1 MTDYFND
8 NNKYEGVKAFLISR
22 VSDPRQIDAL
32 PAQEYRLD
40 EYGKRLKLNAEKH
53 MFDETAYKEDRT
65 KFLEIIKNAT
75 QHKGF
80 YILVFDKIDRLTRE
94 VSSQVVIDLKKLVKE
109 GKTELHFP
117 SDGLVFHQ
125 KSPAHDKTRL
135 DMGMVFGGYYSAAI
149 SDNVKRKI
157 EQKLRDSEY
166 PGKACIGYKN
176 IHWEVDKKVFKNIVP
191 DTERQQYIVKAFDL
205 RLTGNSFRTIAKILK
220 EDGLRSNTKHLNPV
234 GQSQI
239 ETMLKQSFYYG
250 VMKYDGGLYPHKY
263 EPIITKEL
271 FDLVQQVNDSRS
283 TDDHSKTDTK
293 QIFTFQGIL
302 KCATCGCSISSYYKK
317 GHVYMRCTK
326 AKQDVHCDQPHVSEA
341 ELMPQITDLLDKL
354 AVSQNTVNQVLTV
367 LKNQHENIVMFY
379 DNAIKQK
386 RAEYAKL
393 SKRLNTLYDDR
404 LDGRITVDEYDKYVQ
419 NAKAEMED
427 IDSKLVELTNGNKSF
442 IVTAEYL
449 LELASK
455 AKVLFES
462 SQPSQKNRI
471 LRSLLANLTLN
482 QKKLQPNLLKPFDG
496 LLYEHKN
503 ENWLRRSGSNRR
515 PIR

>member
-1 MTDYFND
+1 MTDYSND
-8 NNKYEGVKAFLISR
+8 NKKYEGVKAFLISR
-22 VSDPRQIDAL
+22 VSDPRQADAL

-40 EYGKRLKLNAEKH
+40 EYANRLKLNAEKH

-65 KFLEIIKNAT
+65 KFLEIINNAT

-80 YILVFDKIDRLTRE
+80 YILVFDKIDRLTRD
-94 VSSQVVIDLKKLVKE
+94 VSSQVVMDLKKLVKE

-157 EQKLRDSEY
+157 EQKLRDREY

-176 IHWEVDKKVFKNIVP
+176 IQWEVDNKVFKDIVP
-191 DTERQQYIVKAFDL
+191 DPERQQYIVKAFEL
-205 RLTGNSFRTIAKILK
+205 RLAGNSFRTIAKILR
-220 EDGLRSNTKHLNPV
+220 EDGLRSNTKQLKPV

-239 ETMLKQSFYYG
+239 ETMLKRPFYYG

-263 EPIITKEL
+263 KPIITKEL
-271 FDLVQQVNDSRS
+271 FDLVQKVNDERN

-293 QIFTFQGIL
+293 QTFTFSGIL
-302 KCATCGCSISSYYKK
+302 KCATCGCSISSYLQK

-326 AKQDVHCDQPHVSEA
+326 AKVGVPCSQSHVAEAVLLPQVTELLSE
-341 ELMPQITDLLDKL
+341 L
-354 AVSQNTVNQVLTV
+354 AVSQNTVHQVLTL
-367 LKNQHENIVMFY
+367 LKGEHDNIVLFY
-379 DNAIKQK
+379 DNAIKQTRSEYNKLEK
-386 RAEYAKL
+386 RMA
-393 SKRLNTLYDDR
+393 TFYDDR
-404 LDGRITVDEYDKYVQ
+404 LDGRITVEEYDKYVH
-419 NAKAEMED
+419 ATKTEMEKLD
-427 IDSKLVELTNGNKSF
+427 AKLVELTNGNKSF

-455 AKVLFES
+455 AKYLFES
-462 SQPSQKNRI
+462 SQPRQKNKI
-471 LRSLLANLTLN
+471 LRAILANLTLN
-482 QKKLQPNLLKPFDG
+482 EKKLQLNLLKPFSVLCSD
-496 LLYEHKN
+496 LKTHS
-503 ENWLRRSGSNRR
+503 WLRRLDSNQ
-515 PIR
+515 